1 MKQKKHNRGT
11 SRHNSVPESTTL
23 PFIEHAYELRRRIYY
38 IVAST
43 VLWGSAAYA
52 VQEHI
57 VSVLL
62 KPSRG
67 EKFIYTTPGGGI
79 DFLFKICLYTGLIF
93 SLPVIV
99 YNLLRFVEPL
109 ITRASRQFI
118 AFGAMSSG
126 LLAIAGILFGY
137 YVGLPSA
144 LHFLDHQFTT
154 VQIKPLVTVQSY
166 LQFVIV
172 YMVGSAMLFQLPLIL
187 LFINRIKPLNPRRLF
202 HYERWVIL
210 VAFVLSGLMN
220 PTPNILSQLFIAG
233 PFIAMYQVGIGLVAF
248 INRRPSINA
257 LYEHDSAVQASR
269 YAKAHDL
276 QPVLVNTL
284 HQVPAPQA
292 IPAISKPVPVSQ
304 ITPNEFPLP
313 PRAVGHRPIR
323 RADLGRYMQQ
333 RQRHAQ
339 IVPVQAIPV
348 SLPSIDRQP
357 NGSL

>member
-1 MKQKKHNRGT
+1 MKQKNHNKGT
-11 SRHNSVPESTTL
+11 SRNSSTSKVTTL

-43 VLWGSAAYA
+43 VIWGSAAYV

-99 YNLLRFVEPL
+99 YNLLRFIEPL
-109 ITRASRQFI
+109 IARASKRFI
-118 AFGAMSSG
+118 AYGAIASG
-126 LLAIAGILFGY
+126 VLAIAGMVFGY
-137 YVGLPSA
+137 YIGLPSA

-187 LFINRIKPLNPRRLF
+187 LFINRIKPLSPRRLF

-210 VAFVLSGLMN
+210 IAFVLSGLMN
-220 PTPNILSQLFIAG
+220 PTPNLISQLFIAG
-233 PFIAMYQVGIGLVAF
+233 PFIAMYQLGIGLIAF
-248 INRRPSINA
+248 INRHPNINS
-257 LYEHDSAVQASR
+257 LYKQDIAAQASR
-269 YAKAHDL
+269 SAKVAGL
-276 QPVLVNTL
+276 
-284 HQVPAPQA
+284 
-292 IPAISKPVPVSQ
+292 KPVPVDAFYQ
-304 ITPNEFPLP
+304 AAPIETIPLAAKTKVMPSIKAIAIQSNIP
-313 PRAVGHRPIR
+313 PRSLGARPAR

-333 RQRHAQ
+333 RQTSAPTTQ
-339 IVPVQAIPV
+339 MSVTQANF
-348 SLPSIDRQP
+348 PSIDIQSNR
-357 NGSL
+357 